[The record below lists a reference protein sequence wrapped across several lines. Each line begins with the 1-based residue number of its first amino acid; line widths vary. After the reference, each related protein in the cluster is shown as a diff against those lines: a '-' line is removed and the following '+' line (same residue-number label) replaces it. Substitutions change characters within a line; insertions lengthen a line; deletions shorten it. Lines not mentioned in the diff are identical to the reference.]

1 MSRTYNDPGQRSNFI
16 NGTGAVDIYGLDA
29 YPQGFDCSHPR
40 TWRPVT
46 TNYHQ
51 YHIQNNPSQP
61 WYIPEFQGGSFD
73 PWGGPGYD
81 ACELLTG
88 PDFQDVFYKHNWASN
103 AKLISY
109 YMLYG
114 RVITFFPQTFCLL
127 TVSTVARAGVLS
139 PSQVYTPGTSQL
151 QITQRV

>member
-73 PWGGPGYD
+73 AWGPNAPGKLVPSTERF
-81 ACELLTG
+81 CSLTL
-88 PDFQDVFYKHNWASN
+88 VKVTHN
-103 AKLISY
+103 
-109 YMLYG
+109 
-114 RVITFFPQTFCLL
+114 
-127 TVSTVARAGVLS
+127 ARS
-139 PSQVYTPGTSQL
+139 
-151 QITQRV
+151 